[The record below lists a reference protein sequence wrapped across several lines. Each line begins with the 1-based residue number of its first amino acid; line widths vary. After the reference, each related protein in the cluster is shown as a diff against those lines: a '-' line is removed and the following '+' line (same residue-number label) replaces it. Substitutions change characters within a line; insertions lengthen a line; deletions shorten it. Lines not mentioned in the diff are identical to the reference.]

1 MITKFKHKCY
11 SAFILRKVSAMK
23 KHLLLIPIVFM
34 LFSTACVGSDDSL
47 ASQVKELQA
56 RVSALEAMMKKS
68 PFSTLNDLDRSF
80 EGVKDKNE
88 SGLALG
94 EVTYS
99 HIPRSSSEYYLISY
113 TLINNSDKG
122 IKLVKALIVFED
134 LLGDLLY
141 EISVD
146 PDLSIPAGE
155 IVKTEAYFSLG
166 GGRYAIRDARMK
178 TMEAEN
184 VVKTLKVKNVV
195 YADNSVYGE
204 TD

>member
-1 MITKFKHKCY
+1 
-11 SAFILRKVSAMK
+11 MK
-23 KHLLLIPIVFM
+23 KHLLFIPIVFM
-34 LFSTACVGSDDSL
+34 LFFTACVGSDGSSP
-47 ASQVKELQA
+47 SQIKDLQS
-56 RVSALEAMMKKS
+56 RVSALEAMIKKS
-68 PFSTLNDLDRSF
+68 PFSTVNDLDRSF
-80 EGVKDKNE
+80 EGVKDKND
-88 SGLALG
+88 SGLGLG

-99 HIPRSSSEYYLISY
+99 HIPRSNSEYYLISY
-113 TLINNSDKG
+113 TLINNGDKG

-155 IVKTEAYFSLG
+155 SVTTEAYFSLG
-166 GGRYAIRDARMK
+166 GGLYASRDARMK

-195 YADNSVYGE
+195 YTDKSVYGE
-204 TD
+204 SD